1 MRIYDIVIPACWLTF
16 FVVWAVLSLV
26 GRGGKDQRR
35 YSTGSR
41 LLRLGLL
48 VVLVLVVL
56 NSDRLPL
63 DAFRRMTDASAA
75 SGAAAAGAV
84 LCVIGLAFAIWAR
97 VTLGRHWGMPMT
109 LRATPELITQGPYAY
124 VRHPIYT
131 GVIAMMIGTTL
142 VYPLGILWCAAMIP
156 YFVFSARRE
165 ERDMDK
171 LFPGVYPQYKQR
183 SKMLVPFV
191 F

>member
-1 MRIYDIVIPACWLTF
+1 VRHYDVVIAACWLVF
-16 FVVWAVLSLV
+16 FIVWAVLARV
-26 GRGGKDQRR
+26 DGGRGGR
-35 YSTGSR
+35 SSPVAAAV
-41 LLRLGLL
+41 RLGL
-48 VVLVLVVL
+48 VVLIALAVYFG
-56 NSDRLPL
+56 NRLPVGEL
-63 DAFRRMTDASAA
+63 ARTTTLAAAA

-109 LRATPELITQGPYAY
+109 LRDTPALVTSGPYAY

-131 GVIAMMIGTTL
+131 GLATMMIGTTL
-142 VYPLGILWCAAMIP
+142 VYPLGMLWCLVMIP
-156 YFVFSARRE
+156 YMIFGARRE
-165 ERDMDK
+165 ERDMER
-171 LFPGVYPQYKQR
+171 LFPDVWPEYKQR